1 MIIGLDPGLDGG
13 CTVIVADRR
22 LFVCAMPVIGTGRRE
37 YDETAMRRWLE
48 DPTGGWIGGGVR
60 ITNAFIEKQ
69 QPMPKNGSQAAFS
82 QGVGYALWRGMLT
95 AMRIPYECVPAKA
108 WQKEMLVGIPGDDT
122 KQRSI
127 VAAQRAWPV
136 IDWRKSTRC
145 TTAHDGMTD
154 SALIA
159 EYGRRQL
166 LARGVL

>member
-1 MIIGLDPGLDGG
+1 MIIGGIDPGLDGG
-13 CTVIVADRR
+13 CAAVGFRPWPV
-22 LFVCAMPVIGTGRRE
+22 VSVMPVIGTGRRE
-37 YDETAMRRWLE
+37 FNELEMRDWLKGMA
-48 DPTGGWIGGGVR
+48 PAFV
-60 ITNAFIEKQ
+60 FIEKQ

-95 AMRIPYECVPAKA
+95 AMSIPYECVPAKT
-108 WQKEMLVGIPGDDT
+108 WQKVMLAGIPGDNT

-127 VAAQRAWPV
+127 VAAQRTWLDV
-136 IDWRKSTRC
+136 DWKRTPRC